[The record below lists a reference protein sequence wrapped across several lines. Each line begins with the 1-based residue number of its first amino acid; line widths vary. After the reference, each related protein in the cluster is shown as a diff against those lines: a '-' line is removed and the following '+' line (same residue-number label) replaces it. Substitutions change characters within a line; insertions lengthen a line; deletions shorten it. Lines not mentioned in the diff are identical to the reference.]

1 MSSPTRSLEDAADH
15 IIDNLKHFLQ
25 ADTLIVMEIDD
36 TGSRIIRAFDRHENT
51 IQDNP
56 LLPLL
61 KCYSSLV
68 LKQSAHLLSIPNIL
82 DDQRTASLPFAK
94 QLGALSFVGIPVK
107 TADQQLY
114 GAICAIHSKP
124 LLLDERQLGFLESMA
139 VFLGYILDLEN
150 ASVTD
155 SLTGLYNRR
164 YLSDLYQS
172 CSDKQFSVIFIDI
185 DDFKEVNDS
194 FGHDFGDLLLLQIAA
209 RLKQSV
215 RKTDILVR
223 YGGDEFLI
231 CFQHLV
237 DNHDIDIVAGKIK
250 ESIKE
255 PFIINGKTIHISAS
269 IGISATH
276 GTGTSLKNLISDADL
291 AMYGIKQNEKTFEK
305 PLPARK

>member
-15 IIDNLKHFLQ
+15 IIDTLKHFLQ
-25 ADTLIVMEIDD
+25 VDTLIVMTIDD
-36 TGSRIIRAFDRHENT
+36 TGSRIIRAFDRHENS
-51 IQDNP
+51 IQDSP

-68 LKQSAHLLSIPNIL
+68 LKQSAHTICIPNIL
-82 DDQRTASLPFAK
+82 DDQRTASLPIAE
-94 QLGALSFVGIPVK
+94 QLGAHSFVGVPVK
-107 TADQQLY
+107 TADQQLF

-124 LLLDERQLGFLESMA
+124 ILLDSRQLGFLESMA
-139 VFLGYILDLEN
+139 VFLGYMLDLEN

-164 YLSDLYQS
+164 YLSHLYQS
-172 CSDKQFSVIFIDI
+172 DSDKQFSVMFIDI

-209 RLKQSV
+209 RLQQGV
-215 RKTDILVR
+215 RKTDTLVR

-237 DNHDIDIVAGKIK
+237 DNHDIDIVAGKIE

-255 PFIINGKTIHISAS
+255 PFYINGKTIRISAS
-269 IGISATH
+269 IGISQTH
-276 GTGTSLKNLISDADL
+276 GTGTSLKDLISDADQ
-291 AMYGIKQNEKTFEK
+291 AMYGIKQYEKN
-305 PLPARK
+305 L